1 MLLFLPA
8 MDKWLAALPSFLQV
22 GGLPLAFI
30 LLLKRLLAFILHRS
44 YFIVFLLGG
53 WPVAAQQLPHTDVIL
68 FTMTAGADSL
78 WRPTAPRFLTSFNR
92 KGYNNQPNF
101 FSNNDLYLT
110 VQLPTD
116 TTQTDIYSLNLSSQ
130 TLSRVTETTR
140 TAEYS
145 PTLMFGGQ
153 RFSAIEVEADGT
165 QRLVSYPFDR
175 SEGSRLEFSKIT
187 GVGYHCWLRDT
198 LAALFIVGQNDAP
211 HVLYVAGTKS
221 QKLQRITSNP
231 GRCLLPL
238 AGGNLAYVYKA
249 TEETWYLKT
258 FDPKKL
264 TSDIIVKM
272 PPKSEDF
279 ALLPNG
285 TYLTGNG
292 TKLWQY
298 RPGRE
303 ANWQEVADL
312 SKYGVKSITRLAAS
326 RDGKLAVV
334 VN

>member
-1 MLLFLPA
+1 M
-8 MDKWLAALPSFLQV
+8 
-22 GGLPLAFI
+22 
-30 LLLKRLLAFILHRS
+30 
-44 YFIVFLLGG
+44 
-53 WPVAAQQLPHTDVIL
+53 AAQQPSHTDILL

-78 WRPTAPRFLTSFNR
+78 WRPSNPRFLTVFNR

-116 TTQTDIYSLNLSSQ
+116 TTQTEIYSLNLGSQ
-130 TLSRVTETTR
+130 TIARVTETPR

-153 RFSAIEVEADGT
+153 RFSAVEVDEGGI

-175 SEGSRLEFSKIT
+175 SAGGRLEFPKIV

-211 HVLYVAGTKS
+211 HVLYTIGTRG
-221 QKLQRITSNP
+221 QKLQRIVANP

-238 AGGNLAYVYKA
+238 ASGKLAYVHKA
-249 TEETWYLKT
+249 TEQTWYLKT
-258 FDPKKL
+258 YDPTRQ
-264 TSDIIVKM
+264 TSDILAKM
-272 PPKSEDF
+272 PTGSEDF

-285 TYLTGNG
+285 SYLTGSG
-292 TKLWQY
+292 SKLWQY
-298 RPGRE
+298 RAGRE
-303 ANWQEVADL
+303 AKWQEVADL
-312 SKYGVKSITRLAAS
+312 SKYGVKTISRLVVS

>member
-1 MLLFLPA
+1 MHLFLAA
-8 MDKWLAALPSFLQV
+8 MAKWLAASPFIIHHSSFIIL
-22 GGLPLAFI
+22 LRRPLTFILHTSSFI
-30 LLLKRLLAFILHRS
+30 LLLINPLAS
-44 YFIVFLLGG
+44 
-53 WPVAAQQLPHTDVIL
+53 QQLSHTDVIL
-68 FTMTAGADSL
+68 FTMTAGADSI
-78 WRPTAPRFLTSFNR
+78 WRPMAPRFLTAFNR
-92 KGYNNQPNF
+92 RGYNNQPNF

-116 TTQTDIYSLNLSSQ
+116 TTQTDIYSLNLASQ
-130 TLSRVTETTR
+130 TLTRVTETTR

-145 PTLMFGGQ
+145 ATLMFGGQ
-153 RFSAIEVEADGT
+153 RFSAVEVGEDGT
-165 QRLVSYPFDR
+165 QRLVSYPLDR
-175 SEGSRLEFSKIT
+175 SDGGRVEFPQIT

-198 LAALFIVGQNDAP
+198 LAALFIVGQNNAP
-211 HVLYVAGTKS
+211 HVLYMAGTKG
-221 QKLQRITSNP
+221 QKLQRITANP

-238 AGGNLAYVYKA
+238 AGGKLAYVHKA
-249 TEETWYLKT
+249 TEDTWYLKT

-264 TSDIIVKM
+264 TSDILVKM
-272 PPKSEDF
+272 PAKSEDF

-298 RPGRE
+298 RPGRDTS
-303 ANWQEVADL
+303 WQEVADL
-312 SKYGVKSITRLAAS
+312 SKYGVKSISRLAVS